1 MTTLRTPLCDLL
13 GIDVPI
19 LQAGMGLIA
28 YADLAAA
35 AANAGGLGCLGG
47 IDMSVAE
54 VDSNIRRFRELS
66 DRPLALDLGFPE
78 NAPSARVDVAL
89 PDPLPQPIRQL
100 RSELEAMGVAVVDD
114 VPDQA
119 ISRDDNL
126 EKLDLALDQNVEVIV
141 CGLGTPAEVVERCHR
156 RGATVMSIVGT
167 ARAAHKVI
175 ANGTDVVIIQGT
187 EGGGHSGEVG
197 TLVLLA
203 EVLDFATVPVVAAGG
218 IATGAQI
225 AGALVTGADGA
236 WIGTRFLATA
246 EAGCQ
251 QVYKDAVVAAG
262 PNSTVRTPRFDGLHV
277 RQLRNRFT
285 DVWEGHESELQPYPV
300 QRMLT
305 IPIRDAAAKSS
316 VQSHMNL
323 AAGQAVGLINDLPS
337 AGEVV
342 RHLTDETV
350 RALEASAKRIQFSR

>member
-1 MTTLRTPLCDLL
+1 MPTLRTPLCDLL
-13 GIDVPI
+13 GIEVPI

-66 DRPLALDLGFPE
+66 GKPLALDLGFPE
-78 NAPSARVDVAL
+78 NAPTARHDVTL
-89 PDPLPQPIRQL
+89 PNPLPQPIQQL
-100 RSELEAMGVAVVDD
+100 RAELEDMGFPVEDN

-119 ISRDDNL
+119 ISRADNL
-126 EKLDLALDQNVEVIV
+126 EKLELALDQGVEVIV
-141 CGLGTPAEVVERCHR
+141 CGLGTPADVVEKCHSK
-156 RGATVMSIVGT
+156 GATVMSIVGT
-167 ARAAHKVI
+167 ARAARKVI

-225 AGALVTGADGA
+225 AGVLVAGADGA
-236 WIGTRFLATA
+236 WIGTRFIATA

-251 QVYKDAVVAAG
+251 QVYKDAVVEAG
-262 PNSTVRTPRFDGLHV
+262 PSSTLRTPRFDGLHV

-285 DVWEGHESELQPYPV
+285 DVWEGHENEMQPYPV

-305 IPIRDAAAKSS
+305 IPIRDAAAKNS
-316 VQSHMNL
+316 VKSHMNL

-337 AGEVV
+337 AGDVV
-342 RHLTDETV
+342 RRLADETIL
-350 RALEASAKRIQFSR
+350 ALDTSAERIQISR

>member
-1 MTTLRTPLCDLL
+1 VTTLRTPLCDLL
-13 GIDVPI
+13 NIDVPI
-19 LQAGMGLIA
+19 MQAGMGLIA

-54 VDSNIRRFRELS
+54 VDSNIKRFRELS
-66 DRPLALDLGFPE
+66 DKPLALDLGFPE
-78 NAPSARVDVAL
+78 NAPSARTDVAL
-89 PDPLPQPIRQL
+89 PNPLPQPIRQL
-100 RSELEAMGVAVVDD
+100 RAELEEMGIAVRDD

-126 EKLDLALDQNVEVIV
+126 EKLDIALDQGVEIIV
-141 CGLGTPAEVVERCHR
+141 CGLGTPVDVVEKCHS

-167 ARAAHKVI
+167 ARAARKVI
-175 ANGTDVVIIQGT
+175 NNGTDVVIIQGT
-187 EGGGHSGEVG
+187 EGGGHSGDVG

-218 IATGAQI
+218 IATGSQI
-225 AGALVTGADGA
+225 AGALVTGADGV
-236 WIGTRFLATA
+236 WIGTRFIATA

-251 QVYKDAVVAAG
+251 DVYKEAVVEAG
-262 PNSTVRTPRFDGLHV
+262 PNSTLRTPRFDGLHV

-285 DVWEGHESELQPYPV
+285 DVWDGHENEMQPYPV

-305 IPIRDAAAKSS
+305 IPIRDAAAKNS
-316 VQSHMNL
+316 VKSHMNL

-337 AGEVV
+337 AGDVV
-342 RHLTDETV
+342 RRLTEDTV
-350 RALEASAKRIQFSR
+350 TALELAAKRIHTSN